1 MSFDYVIEMQKLIR
15 RVESGED
22 VFSSIHDRYLE
33 SFLKAVVRE
42 TVDSADNFVTYYYA
56 VVTWMLKQNRETKEF
71 ICREYFLNRSEIR
84 YALSFGMV
92 IVGDRGF
99 EGVEVP

>member
-1 MSFDYVIEMQKLIR
+1 MQKLIR

-22 VFSSIHDRYLE
+22 VFSSIQDRYLE
-33 SFLKAVVRE
+33 SFLKTIVRE
-42 TVDSADNFVTYYYA
+42 TVDNADHFVTYYHA

-71 ICREYFLNRSEIR
+71 ICREYFLNQSKIR
-84 YALSFGMV
+84 YALNFGVV
-92 IVGDRGF
+92 IVGDRSF